1 VPDRRCQAE
10 RRGDRFSAANRTE
23 GALIDTPVILL
34 DLDAA
39 LVELR
44 PSGRP
49 RPDLILR
56 ENADEGL
63 RRLRDAGQVVVLVD
77 PAARDQLL
85 PHQAD
90 VRAAFAR
97 RNLRGALTKVVM
109 VSCRHRRGDGCD
121 CRKPGLGLIDRV
133 RDELGLDLEGGW
145 LIGGDP
151 DIAAGREAGLRTVRV
166 GPATVG
172 RAGPTLTADYD
183 ARDLLDA
190 ANWILLSEALPAA

>member
-1 VPDRRCQAE
+1 
-10 RRGDRFSAANRTE
+10 
-23 GALIDTPVILL
+23 
-34 DLDAA
+34 
-39 LVELR
+39 VELR

-49 RPDLILR
+49 RADLIVR
-56 ENADEGL
+56 EKAEEGL

-77 PAARDQLL
+77 PTAGDQLL

-97 RNLRGALTKVVM
+97 RNLRGALTKVVL
-109 VSCRHRRGDGCD
+109 VSCRHRRGDACE
-121 CRKPGLGLIDRV
+121 CRKPGLGLIERV
-133 RDELGLDLEGGW
+133 RNELGLDLEGGW

-151 DIAAGREAGLRTVRV
+151 DVTAGRDAGLRTIRV

-172 RAGPTLTADYD
+172 RGGPTLTADYD